1 MKCIKPI
8 LVLMTLVMICSA
20 GQALQ
25 AFSGDTISVDTAV
38 ADDIIAAGNMV
49 SINAPVDSAIVAG
62 GTVNINAPVKGDVIA
77 AGGQVYVNADVG
89 GKVVAAGGNVNLG
102 GNVGTNL
109 VAAGGQVNILPGK
122 TIGRDALIGGGQ
134 VVNAGRVNGTI
145 TVRANQFNNTGSAGM
160 VKFYKAEDP
169 SPKRADYDTGFSIFS
184 LLAMLGYF
192 ILGLILVKYLPGIMH
207 EVDGEV
213 RRSTLLKTLLGFVM
227 IIASFIALL
236 LVAATVVG
244 LPIAVISALLIFAAF
259 MLSGTFVSFSLG
271 KWIAERAKIKQGD
284 MVYFIIGF
292 VIINVLSLLPLVG
305 GLVSLIS
312 MSLGFAA
319 ILYAARRLATG
330 GQAKAA

>member
-1 MKCIKPI
+1 M
-8 LVLMTLVMICSA
+8 
-20 GQALQ
+20 Q
-25 AFSGDTISVDTAV
+25 AFSGDTISIDSAV

-102 GNVGTNL
+102 GNIGTNL

-122 TIGRDALIGGGQ
+122 MVGRDALIGGGQ

-145 TVRANQFNNTGSAGM
+145 TVSANQFNNTGSAGL
-160 VKFYKAEDP
+160 VKFYKAEDS
-169 SPKRADYDTGFSIFS
+169 SPKREDYDTGFSIFS

-192 ILGLILVKYLPGIMH
+192 ILGLILVKSLPGIIQA
-207 EVDGEV
+207 VDGEV

-244 LPIAVISALLIFAAF
+244 LPIAVISTLLI
-259 MLSGTFVSFSLG
+259 LRRPH
-271 KWIAERAKIKQGD
+271 AER
-284 MVYFIIGF
+284 
-292 VIINVLSLLPLVG
+292 NLRLLQPG
-305 GLVSLIS
+305 Q
-312 MSLGFAA
+312 MD
-319 ILYAARRLATG
+319 RRAG
-330 GQAKAA
+330 

>member
-1 MKCIKPI
+1 MWCIKSI
-8 LVLMTLVMICSA
+8 LVLLTLAMLCSA

-25 AFSGDTISVDTAV
+25 AFSGDTVSIDSAV

-49 SINAPVDSAIVAG
+49 SINAPVDSVIVAG

-102 GNVGTNL
+102 GNIGTNL
-109 VAAGGQVNILPGK
+109 IAAAGQVNILPGK
-122 TIGRDALIGGGQ
+122 MVGRDALIGGGQ

-145 TVRANQFNNTGSAGM
+145 TVSANQFNNTGSAGL
-160 VKFYKAEDP
+160 VKFYKAEDS
-169 SPKRADYDTGFSIFS
+169 SPKREDYDTGFNIFS

-192 ILGLILVKYLPGIMH
+192 ILGMILVKSVPGIFQA
-207 EVDGEV
+207 VDGEV
-213 RRSTLLKTLLGFVM
+213 RSSTLLKTLLGFVM

-244 LPIAVISALLIFAAF
+244 LPIAVISALLIFAAL

-271 KWIAERAKIKQGD
+271 KWIGERAKIKQGD
-284 MVYFIIGF
+284 LVYFIIGF
-292 VIINVLSLLPLVG
+292 IIINMLSLLPLVG

-319 ILYAARRLATG
+319 ILYVARRLTS
-330 GQAKAA
+330 QAKAT